1 MKKNILK
8 ISAMIV
14 ALLVIAL
21 FSTTVKA
28 ATEEPV
34 EDEEALKSAISE
46 AQSEEGQDYVVI
58 KLGKDIELSSTL
70 TIDSG
75 KIIIDGQG
83 KYTISPK
90 SEWKSSN
97 TTTGD
102 QSLITVSSNGDV
114 QLKDL
119 KLKDAVKYGVQAY
132 NGGKVALDGVDIRD
146 CTYGAVLVNGGTVTI
161 NELNLGHNGK
171 ANENNGIEIGQGQ
184 NVTSKPT
191 LVMDGTLTSS
201 ETENVINIA
210 ENDELKDFS
219 VQNTDKTE
227 DKLYVT
233 GKTITVTDENNEV
246 KYVSNEAKSGVTA
259 TDVTEG
265 ETQVNK
271 YIVTVKYNNK
281 VEKFVV
287 SAKSKL
293 SSIKGLEAIK
303 KSAPRGKVFS
313 KFVDVNNYEVK
324 ESKEIVKDLTITAV
338 YVNKP
343 VEDKKDPTPNTGVE
357 NVYAVAGLFAVV
369 SLAGIVVLNKRK

>member
-28 ATEEPV
+28 VSEEKSVNDETTLKQAITEAAS
-34 EDEEALKSAISE
+34 DEES
-46 AQSEEGQDYVVI
+46 DFVTI
-58 KLGKDIELSSTL
+58 KLGADIELTSTL
-70 TIDSG
+70 SISG
-75 KIIIDGQG
+75 KVIIDGQG
-83 KYTISPK
+83 HTIKKATS
-90 SEWKSSN
+90 WTDN
-97 TTTGD
+97 AD
-102 QSLITVSSNGDV
+102 SLVTAMPNGDV
-114 QLKDL
+114 VLENV
-119 KLKDAVKYGVQAY
+119 KLTGALKYGVHAY
-132 NGGKVALDGVDIRD
+132 NGGKVTLDGVEIRD
-146 CTYGAVLVNGGTVTI
+146 CAFGGVLVNGGTVTI
-161 NELNLGHNGK
+161 IDLTLGHNGK
-171 ANENNGIEIGQGQ
+171 TNDNNGIEIGKGTA
-184 NVTSKPT
+184 VDKEPS

-201 ETENVINIA
+201 ETENVIYIA
-210 ENDELKDFS
+210 DNDELDEFS
-219 VQNTDKTE
+219 VQNTEESK